1 MKATGTFV
9 ILLSQDGFEN
19 DCSEIKFQTVTSY
32 SQFEK
37 VTVQKSIAELWTVI
51 SNRMIKNQ
59 LPHRRFGQ
67 ISNHK
72 HGTYLSDCNRNRTHY
87 HLVR

>member
-19 DCSEIKFQTVTSY
+19 DCPEIKFQTVTSY

-37 VTVQKSIAELWTVI
+37 VTVQKSIAEL
-51 SNRMIKNQ
+51 
-59 LPHRRFGQ
+59 
-67 ISNHK
+67 
-72 HGTYLSDCNRNRTHY
+72 
-87 HLVR
+87 

>member
-19 DCSEIKFQTVTSY
+19 DCPEIKFQTVTSY

-37 VTVQKSIAELWTVI
+37 VIVQKSIAELWAVI
-51 SNRMIKNQ
+51 SNRMIKYQ
-59 LPHRRFGQ
+59 LPHRRFDQ

-72 HGTYLSDCNRNRTHY
+72 HDIYLSDYNGNRNHY